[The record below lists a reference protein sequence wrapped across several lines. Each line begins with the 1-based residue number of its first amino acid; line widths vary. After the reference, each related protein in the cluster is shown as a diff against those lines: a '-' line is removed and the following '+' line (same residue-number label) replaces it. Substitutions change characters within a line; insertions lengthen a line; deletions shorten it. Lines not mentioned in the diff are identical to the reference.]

1 MASEIHVGDI
11 GTQLIVAVYD
21 DGDIVNI
28 SGALSKTIILKK
40 PDDSVSNKSA
50 SLLTD
55 GTDGKMVYT
64 SVAGDFDQVGKYKIQ
79 GQVIFASGT
88 FYTGIGSFSVNCNL
102 GD

>member
-28 SGALSKTIILKK
+28 SGALATVIILKK
-40 PDDSVSNKSA
+40 PDSNVYNKSA

-64 SVAGDFDQVGKYKIQ
+64 SVAGDFDQAGKYKIQ
-79 GQVIFASGT
+79 GQVTMTSGT
-88 FYTGIGSFSVNCNL
+88 FYTGVGNFTVNCNL